1 MKRILLKI
9 AYDGTNFKGWQNGK
23 NSRSVEETIN
33 NTLTE
38 LLKEKIKI
46 FGVSRTDSGVHAN
59 CNYATFDTN
68 IDIVPDKIYF
78 AINDLLPR
86 DISILESKEV
96 SMDFDVKHHD
106 FIKTYIY
113 RIHNAK
119 IRNPLKEHNA
129 YFCYYDIDLNK
140 LKEAA
145 KYLIGKHNFISFIN
159 PNSQTLTNAKE
170 RGQNLDELT
179 IREIYDIEIKKIDD
193 IIEIKYI
200 GSGFMYQ
207 MVRIMTG
214 TILKAGM
221 NMIKPIDIID
231 IMNKKNRKFAGLTL
245 PGHGLTLENIEFRE

>member
-1 MKRILLKI
+1 MKRILIKI

-23 NSRSVEETIN
+23 NERSVEETL
-33 NTLTE
+33 NTALSK
-38 LLKEKIKI
+38 LLNEDIKI

-68 IDIVPDKIYF
+68 VKIVPEKIYF
-78 AINDLLPR
+78 GINDMLPR
-86 DISILESKEV
+86 DISVLESKEV
-96 SMDFDVKHHD
+96 SLDFDVKHHD

-113 RIHNAK
+113 RIHSTK
-119 IRNPLKEHNA
+119 VRNPLKEHNA
-129 YFCYYDIDLNK
+129 YFCYYDIDIEK

-145 KYLIGKHNFISFIN
+145 KYLIGKHNFMSFIN
-159 PNSQTLTNAKE
+159 PNSQTLINAKE
-170 RGQNLDELT
+170 RGQNIDELT
-179 IREIYDIEIKKIDD
+179 IREIYNIDILKNED

-221 NMIKPIDIID
+221 NMIEPKEIIE
-231 IMNKKNRKFAGLTL
+231 IMNKKNRKYAGQTL